1 MAQAFTTRPEIRG
14 TFGAVASTHWIASAV
29 GFGILERGGNAFDA
43 AVATGFTLQIVEPHL
58 NGPGGDVPIILM
70 PAGSDRPRVICG
82 QGVAPAA
89 ATIDRLRGMGV
100 TRMPG
105 TGVLPAVVPGSFGAW
120 MLLLRDHGTMSL
132 RQVLEP
138 AISYAERGFPLVNRA
153 AGSIHAIADFF
164 RAHWAHS
171 AEVWLPG
178 GNAPMPGQMIRT
190 PQIAAA
196 YSRLIG
202 EAEAAGSNREA
213 QIEAARRAFYT
224 GVVAEAIDRFY
235 RRETATAAGLHHTG
249 LLTGQDMA
257 DWQATYEDT
266 VATDYAG
273 VTVHKTGPWGQGPSL
288 LQALRMLDGLGIG
301 EMDPYGDL
309 FVHTAVE
316 ALKLALADR
325 DAWYGDPDHV
335 AVPIERLL
343 SAEYGAERAALIGDA
358 ASHELVPGAA
368 GQGVSERRAAL
379 LDLAVDPNT
388 PEGAG
393 GGEPTF
399 ADLPEIEGDTVHLDV
414 VDQWGNVVC
423 ATPSGG
429 WLQSSPAIP
438 GLGFNITTR
447 GQMFWLD
454 DRLPSHLAPRRR
466 PRTTLSPTLLTRDG
480 RAVAGL
486 GTPGGDQQDQWTLGF
501 LLRHLQH
508 RHNLQAAMDAPLF
521 HSGNYVNSFAP
532 RAFTPGVLMVEER
545 FGSVVIKAL
554 RDRGHLV
561 NVQPPWAL
569 GRLCAAGFTR
579 DGGVRAA
586 ANPRFMQAYAVG
598 R

>member
-70 PAGSDRPRVICG
+70 PAGADRPQVICG

-105 TGVLPAVVPGSFGAW
+105 TGVLPAVVPGSFDAW
-120 MLLLRDHGTMSL
+120 MLLLRDHGTMTL

-138 AISYAERGFPLVNRA
+138 AISYAEHGFPLVNRA

-164 RAHWAHS
+164 RAHWQHS

-178 GNAPMPGQMIRT
+178 GKAPMPGQMVRT

-196 YSRLIG
+196 YSRVLSES
-202 EAEAAGSNREA
+202 EAGGGSREA

-224 GVVAEAIDRFY
+224 GFVAEAIDRCY
-235 RRETATAAGLHHTG
+235 RTEIADGAGTRHAG

-257 DWQATYEDT
+257 GWQASYDET
-266 VATDYAG
+266 VSIQHAG
-273 VTVHKTGPWGQGPSL
+273 VTVHKTGPWGQGPVL
-288 LQALRMLDGLGIG
+288 LQALQILDTAGIG
-301 EMDPYGDL
+301 EIDPHGDA
-309 FVHTAVE
+309 FVQAAVE
-316 ALKLALADR
+316 AMKLALADR
-325 DAWYGDPDHV
+325 DAWYGDPDFSDI
-335 AVPIERLL
+335 PIERLL
-343 SAEYGAERAALIGDA
+343 SPEYAAERSAQIAPT
-358 ASHELVPGAA
+358 ASHELRPGVA
-368 GQGVSERRAAL
+368 GPDAETRRAAL

-414 VDQWGNVVC
+414 VDRWGNIVC

-438 GLGFNITTR
+438 GLGFNVTTR

-454 DRLPSHLAPRRR
+454 DRLPSHLAPGRR
-466 PRTTLSPTLLTRDG
+466 PRTTLTPTLLTRDG
-480 RAVAGL
+480 RAVAAL

-521 HSGNYVNSFAP
+521 HTAHYVNSFAP

-545 FGSVVIKAL
+545 FSPDVIQAL
-554 RDRGHLV
+554 RSRGHLV

-579 DGGVRAA
+579 DGGIRAA